1 MADFSTCAVVGSSNL
16 LVGKGQGAEID
27 AHSAVIRFNDAPTDG
42 HADDVGGRTTLRI
55 QNVMTC
61 GWHEFSDEICLHYTS
76 WPGALRCPRVLSV
89 GCHLPSSAVQEAKPS
104 ALSCQRL
111 HISTLSVTPYHKRR
125 RSSVAERDC
134 PPPHVIVVG
143 HTLRVQGTTASARS

>member
-27 AHSAVIRFNDAPTDG
+27 SHSAVIRFNDAPTDG
-42 HADDVGGRTTLRI
+42 HAEDVGGRTTLRV

-76 WPGALRCPRVLSV
+76 WPGAFACPHVCLLAV
-89 GCHLPSSAVQEAKPS
+89 GCLSPLVCRARSIHF
-104 ALSCQRL
+104 ALVCQRL
-111 HISTLSVTPYHKRR
+111 LCLS
-125 RSSVAERDC
+125 
-134 PPPHVIVVG
+134 
-143 HTLRVQGTTASARS
+143 

>member
-16 LVGKGQGAEID
+16 LVGKGQGPDID

-42 HADDVGGRTTLRI
+42 HAHDVGGRTTLRV

-76 WPGALRCPRVLSV
+76 WPGAW
-89 GCHLPSSAVQEAKPS
+89 PSPSCIVWRTGVHERHRAVS
-104 ALSCQRL
+104 
-111 HISTLSVTPYHKRR
+111 
-125 RSSVAERDC
+125 RSSIPV
-134 PPPHVIVVG
+134 
-143 HTLRVQGTTASARS
+143 HTAPALQ